1 MVIHALLLGRGERIV
16 TSVNVVHTVI
26 LTSTVPVA
34 VLLLHLPSV
43 AGSPLS
49 FDGGV
54 VW

>member
-1 MVIHALLLGRGERIV
+1 MIKMMVNNPVNIV
-16 TSVNVVHTVI
+16 RTLI
-26 LTSTVPVA
+26 LTSNVQVA
-34 VLLLHLPSV
+34 ILLLHLPSV